1 VTETQDTYLWIT
13 VSLEFELIII
23 YFFMTHSWELLKSV
37 GSPWQLITAIC
48 EKGDDDLTLC
58 E

>member
-1 VTETQDTYLWIT
+1 VTETQDAYLCIT

-23 YFFMTHSWELLKSV
+23 YLFMTHSWELLKSV
-37 GSPWQLITAIC
+37 CSPWQLITAIC
-48 EKGDDDLTLC
+48 EKGDDGLTLC